1 MNVRLPTHV
10 LRSEIVRKV
19 FIVTVSNLCLY
30 CHSKS
35 MFGDGQG
42 KGKKGILTSKVIIL
56 WPYPGR
62 RMTLPEWQFFH
73 RNMLSLILK
82 RLAWDVCQDDL
93 ERYNLHWQHKAT
105 FFCEASWKKC
115 CIKVPK
121 FVFLMF
127 TPISIK
133 IVCLLYHIALLNK
146 AFHLFKTRLFKLI
159 QRSKQCFV

>member
-1 MNVRLPTHV
+1 MNVRLSTHV
-10 LRSEIVRKV
+10 LRSEIVRIV

-42 KGKKGILTSKVIIL
+42 KGKKGILTSKVTML

-93 ERYNLHWQHKAT
+93 ENYLGR
-105 FFCEASWKKC
+105 
-115 CIKVPK
+115 
-121 FVFLMF
+121 
-127 TPISIK
+127 
-133 IVCLLYHIALLNK
+133 
-146 AFHLFKTRLFKLI
+146 
-159 QRSKQCFV
+159 QRSIRWRKGNPNVKDTIYTDNTKPHFSVKPVGRNVALKCQNLSF